1 MLFNLFKWVQIE
13 YRKINY
19 FAIENFYFSLSYF
32 VFKSILRQMVV
43 YLFEEFKL
51 NSLIKLLIGH

>member
-19 FAIENFYFSLSYF
+19 FAIENFYFR
-32 VFKSILRQMVV
+32 K
-43 YLFEEFKL
+43 FKL
-51 NSLIKLLIGH
+51 